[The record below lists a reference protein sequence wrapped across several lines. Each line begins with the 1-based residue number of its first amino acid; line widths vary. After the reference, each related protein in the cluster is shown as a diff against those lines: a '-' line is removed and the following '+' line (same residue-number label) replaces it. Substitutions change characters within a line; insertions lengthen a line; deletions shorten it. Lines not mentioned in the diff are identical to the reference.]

1 MAAGS
6 TATAWTNPPLSG
18 PESSGATRS
27 AAVNHLELNDL
38 QIFRVKEAEPS
49 RAGVY
54 LLDLTL

>member
-1 MAAGS
+1 MAEGS
-6 TATAWTNPPLSG
+6 TATARTNPLLSG
-18 PESSGATRS
+18 PESSGATRG

-38 QIFRVKEAEPS
+38 QIEREKGAGPS